1 MVINP
6 SHCRCKWT
14 ELPSPPVNKT
24 ELNMTQSPSQDIIVN
39 ETTEIAPQNAD
50 ASMEPMVANQPR
62 DNKTWQ
68 LAVYAVRSGLQ
79 FIIMAAILIAS
90 GYLMNQLA
98 DSRKERPKRVQ
109 KEAVYTVQTQILEAS
124 LNQPT
129 ISVYGELVAGRT
141 LNLTSLV
148 NGTVA
153 EINPNVKPGATIKKD
168 EVLIKLNPFPFEIAV
183 TEAEANLKEAEAS
196 IIEIQA
202 RIGTEE
208 NGLER
213 TREQME
219 LAQSD
224 LDRAKTLLARNAVT
238 QRTVEER
245 ELAMSQRRAAFQTS
259 QSNIAIQEAQ
269 LEARKATLL
278 RLQALV
284 RQAKENLRK
293 TTLKAPFDAVIQAT
307 NVELGQTITSA
318 LNIIT
323 LYEAATLDAE
333 FVLSDGQYGRL
344 VANNADIDGRTVD
357 VIWKVGAS
365 TLKIPA
371 TIDRVGA
378 EIASSRGGVAVY
390 ARLDKSAISKG
401 VRPGAFVS
409 VAVPDQTFEQ
419 TFRIPETALFE
430 GDTVYV
436 VDEDSRLSARKVT
449 IAAFD
454 GQSIIVGG
462 GLNAGDEVIIT
473 QIAEVG
479 EGILIRRE
487 GQKIKSAEKP
497 QTKPKG

>member
-1 MVINP
+1 
-6 SHCRCKWT
+6 
-14 ELPSPPVNKT
+14 
-24 ELNMTQSPSQDIIVN
+24 MTQSPPQDITVS
-39 ETTEIAPQNAD
+39 ETTEIAPQNVD
-50 ASMEPMVANQPR
+50 VLMEPMVANQSR
-62 DNKTWQ
+62 SKKTWQ
-68 LAVYAVRSGLQ
+68 LAVFAVRSGLQ
-79 FIIMAAILIAS
+79 FIIMAAVLIAS
-90 GYLMNQLA
+90 GFLMNQLA

-109 KEAVYTVQTQILEAS
+109 KEAVYTVQTQILKAS

-148 NGTVA
+148 NGTVV

-168 EVLIKLNPFPFEIAV
+168 EALIKLNPFPFEIAV

-202 RIGTEE
+202 RIDTEV

-213 TREQME
+213 AREQMA

-259 QSNIAIQEAQ
+259 KSNIAIQEAQ

-307 NVELGQTITSA
+307 NVEIGQTITSM

-323 LYEAATLDAE
+323 LYEAETLDAE

-344 VANNADIDGRTVD
+344 VANNAEIDGRTVN

-378 EIASSRGGVAVY
+378 EIASGRGGVAVY

-409 VAVPDQTFEQ
+409 VAVPDQSFKQ

-436 VDEDSRLSARKVT
+436 VSSDNRLSAREVT

-454 GQSIIVGG
+454 GQSVIIGD

-487 GQKIKSAEKP
+487 GQKIKSAKKP
-497 QTKPKG
+497 RTKPKG

>member
-1 MVINP
+1 MKQTP
-6 SHCRCKWT
+6 T
-14 ELPSPPVNKT
+14 T
-24 ELNMTQSPSQDIIVN
+24 DITVT
-39 ETTEIAPQNAD
+39 ETTEIATQNAEVLT
-50 ASMEPMVANQPR
+50 EPMIANQSR
-62 DNKTWQ
+62 GKKTWQ
-68 LAVYAVRSGLQ
+68 LAVLAVRSGLQ
-79 FIIMAAILIAS
+79 FIVMAAILIAS

-141 LNLTSLV
+141 VNLTSLV
-148 NGTVA
+148 NGTVV
-153 EINPNVKPGATIKKD
+153 EINPNVKSGATIKKD
-168 EVLIKLNPFPFEIAV
+168 EALIKLNPFPFEIAV

-202 RIGTEE
+202 RIGTEQ
-208 NGLER
+208 NGRAR
-213 TREQME
+213 TREQLE
-219 LAQSD
+219 LAQTD

-245 ELAMSQRRAAFQTS
+245 ELAVSQRRAAFQTS

-269 LEARKATLL
+269 LEARKATVL

-284 RQAKENLRK
+284 RQAKDNLRK

-307 NVELGQTITSA
+307 NVEIGQTITSA

-323 LYEAATLDAE
+323 LYEAETLDAE

-344 VANNADIDGRTVD
+344 VANNTDIDGRTVD

-365 TLKIPA
+365 TLQIPA
-371 TIDRVGA
+371 TIDRIGA
-378 EIASSRGGVAVY
+378 EIASGRGGVAVY

-409 VAVPDQTFEQ
+409 VAVPDQTFKQ
-419 TFRIPETALFE
+419 TFRIPDTALFE

-436 VDEDSRLSARKVT
+436 VGEENRLSARKVT

-454 GQSIIVGG
+454 EQSVIVGG
-462 GLNAGDEVIIT
+462 GLEAGDEVIIT

-497 QTKPKG
+497 QAKPKG

>member
-1 MVINP
+1 
-6 SHCRCKWT
+6 
-14 ELPSPPVNKT
+14 
-24 ELNMTQSPSQDIIVN
+24 MTQSPSQDIIVN
-39 ETTEIAPQNAD
+39 DAIEIAPQNAD
-50 ASMEPMVANQPR
+50 ASMEPMVANQSR
-62 DNKTWQ
+62 ANKTWQ

-196 IIEIQA
+196 IIEIQV
-202 RIGTEE
+202 RIDTEE
-208 NGLER
+208 DGLAR

-219 LAQSD
+219 LAQTD
-224 LDRAKTLLARNAVT
+224 LDRAKKLLARKAGT
-238 QRTVEER
+238 LRTVEER
-245 ELAMSQRRAAFQTS
+245 ELVVSERRAAFETN
-259 QSNIAIQEAQ
+259 QSNIAIQKAQ
-269 LEARKATLL
+269 LETRKATLL

-284 RQAKENLRK
+284 RQAKENLKK

-307 NVELGQTITSA
+307 NVELGQTITST

-323 LYEAATLDAE
+323 LYEAETLDAE

-344 VANNADIDGRTVD
+344 VANNAEIDGRTVD

-365 TLKIPA
+365 SFQIPA

-378 EIASSRGGVAVY
+378 EIASGRGGVAVY

-409 VAVPDQTFEQ
+409 VAVPDQTFDQ

-430 GDTVYV
+430 GDTVYAV
-436 VDEDSRLSARKVT
+436 NSDNRLSARKVT

-454 GQSIIVGG
+454 GQSVIIGG
-462 GLNAGDEVIIT
+462 GLTAGDEVIIT

-487 GQKIKSAEKP
+487 GQKIKSAKKP